1 MAHKLRL
8 FVVLLMLIINPMI
21 SLAENDNWHQ
31 LEIGFNLDYPDRV
44 PLSESALSKISEL
57 GIRHV
62 YIYEIFDGKQ
72 GNEYQA
78 RLKKA
83 LDSVLKHGMIPMICI
98 SNIHARLQLTSKEI
112 KKQLNAAL
120 PLSIE
125 KQIDGILTYSNR
137 YPPNDWQS
145 YTASIQELIDFLF
158 STYGSEI
165 VQTWPFEIGN
175 EPDAPRYFW
184 GKPSQFLEMYTRA
197 EKVLSQNGIKII
209 GGFGLTHH
217 SILTDNKSELKNLH
231 YHQLIRDIQCKSLPE
246 KFISFHLFN
255 MDTNNPLKNYP
266 KWLSDSDCSVMIT
279 GWNVS
284 SRSGRAA
291 KIFNKPGAWGEAF
304 LHLLADSAQFRINRL
319 YIFNLMD
326 YPALKDPQLGAFDRN
341 SKSKSWYQDFIAI
354 WKVIREG
361 YSVIRNE
368 TSLIIT
374 GKNNQRIVLSF
385 SSRLPLNSTLIYSP
399 QIESSSNQLKPGQ
412 WAIIS
417 SSSNTNSN
425 SL

>member
-8 FVVLLMLIINPMI
+8 FVVLLILIINPMI

-44 PLSESALSKISEL
+44 PLFEPALLKISEL

-72 GNEYQA
+72 GNEYQT

-83 LDSVLKHGMIPMICI
+83 LDSVLKHGMIPTICI
-98 SNIHARLQLTSKEI
+98 SNIHARLQPTNKEI

-137 YPPNDWQS
+137 YPPNDWQN
-145 YTASIQELIDFLF
+145 YTASIQELVNFLF

-175 EPDAPRYFW
+175 EPDASRFFW
-184 GKPSQFLEMYTRA
+184 GNPSQFLEMYTRA
-197 EKVLSQNGIKII
+197 EKVLSRNGIKVI

-217 SILTDNKSELKNLH
+217 SILINNKSELKNLH
-231 YHQLIRDIQCKSLPE
+231 YYQLIKDIQCESLP
-246 KFISFHLFN
+246 KRFISFHLFN
-255 MDTNNPLKNYP
+255 MDTNNPLENYP
-266 KWLSDSDCSVMIT
+266 KWLSDSHCPVMIT

-284 SRSGRAA
+284 SRSGKAA

-304 LHLLADSAQFRINRL
+304 LHLLADSARFRINRL

-326 YPALKDPQLGAFDRN
+326 YPALESPQLGAFDRN
-341 SKSKSWYQDFIAI
+341 GESKSWYQDFIAI

-368 TSLIIT
+368 TSLIII
-374 GKNNQRIVLSF
+374 GKRNQRIVLSL
-385 SSRLPLNSTLIYSP
+385 SSRLPLNSALIYSP
-399 QIESSSNQLKPGQ
+399 YIKPNLNQINPGQ

-417 SSSNTNSN
+417 SSPNNN

>member
-8 FVVLLMLIINPMI
+8 FVILLMLIINPII
-21 SLAENDNWHQ
+21 SLAENSNNWHQ

-44 PLSESALSKISEL
+44 PLFESALFKIAEL

-72 GNEYQA
+72 GSQYQT

-98 SNIHARLQLTSKEI
+98 SNIHGRLQPEYEI
-112 KKQLNAAL
+112 KNLLNENL
-120 PLSIE
+120 PFTVK
-125 KQIDGILTYSNR
+125 KQINGILTYSNR
-137 YPPNDWQS
+137 YPPNNWQD
-145 YTASIQELIDFLF
+145 YTASIQELVDFLF
-158 STYGSEI
+158 STYGNET
-165 VQTWPFEIGN
+165 VQNWPFEIGN
-175 EPDAPRYFW
+175 EPDASRFFW
-184 GKPSQFLEMYTRA
+184 GNSSQFLKMYKLA
-197 EKVLSQNGIKII
+197 EEVLSRNGIKII

-217 SILTDNKSELKNLH
+217 SILINNKSELKNLH
-231 YHQLIRDIQCKSLPE
+231 YHKLIEDIQCKSLSN

-255 MDTNNPLKNYP
+255 RNVNSPLENYP
-266 KWLSDSDCSVMIT
+266 EWLSNSHCPVMIT
-279 GWNVS
+279 GWNIS
-284 SRSGRAA
+284 SRSGKAA
-291 KIFNKPGAWGEAF
+291 KTFNQPGAWGEAF
-304 LHLLADSAQFRINRL
+304 IYLLADSAQFGITRL

-368 TSLIIT
+368 TSLIII
-374 GKNNQRIVLSF
+374 GKSNQSIVLSL
-385 SSRLPLNSTLIYSP
+385 SSGLSLNSTLIYSP
-399 QIESSSNQLKPGQ
+399 YIEFSLDKMEPAQ

-417 SSSNTNSN
+417 STPNSN

>member
-44 PLSESALSKISEL
+44 PLFESALSKISEL

-184 GKPSQFLEMYTRA
+184 GKPS
-197 EKVLSQNGIKII
+197 
-209 GGFGLTHH
+209 
-217 SILTDNKSELKNLH
+217 
-231 YHQLIRDIQCKSLPE
+231 
-246 KFISFHLFN
+246 
-255 MDTNNPLKNYP
+255 
-266 KWLSDSDCSVMIT
+266 
-279 GWNVS
+279 
-284 SRSGRAA
+284 
-291 KIFNKPGAWGEAF
+291 
-304 LHLLADSAQFRINRL
+304 
-319 YIFNLMD
+319 
-326 YPALKDPQLGAFDRN
+326 
-341 SKSKSWYQDFIAI
+341 
-354 WKVIREG
+354 
-361 YSVIRNE
+361 
-368 TSLIIT
+368 
-374 GKNNQRIVLSF
+374 
-385 SSRLPLNSTLIYSP
+385 
-399 QIESSSNQLKPGQ
+399 
-412 WAIIS
+412 
-417 SSSNTNSN
+417 
-425 SL
+425 